1 MSTPGRECCSGRR
14 LRTAGAG
21 GGASPAGH
29 GMERR
34 RGAGVF
40 RELGA
45 YTAPAMPAVAA
56 MRGAQHLVPVATSAS
71 SSVAAARCKRARLP
85 DAHEEV
91 VGNPERGGAPSSRGG
106 RRSQSVDGVCD
117 TDWVDGI
124 SNTVRPLATYRPSD
138 ATWAAEI
145 VCVNWRLPRQE
156 RSAACRWAV
165 AAGFGGL
172 GEAAS
177 CPLRRRRR
185 PAGWCE
191 RGHTCS

>member
-1 MSTPGRECCSGRR
+1 MFLAPASCRRKQGRTRVAPGGCARRTRGEGGQRMSTPGRECCSGRR

-45 YTAPAMPAVAA
+45 YTTPAMPAVAA
-56 MRGAQHLVPVATSAS
+56 MRGAQHLVAVATSAS

-117 TDWVDGI
+117 TDWEDGI
-124 SNTVRPLATYRPSD
+124 SNTVHPWPPTVHPMRRGRPRFGASQVASFSSGARGS
-138 ATWAAEI
+138 W
-145 VCVNWRLPRQE
+145 PR
-156 RSAACRWAV
+156 
-165 AAGFGGL
+165 
-172 GEAAS
+172 
-177 CPLRRRRR
+177 
-185 PAGWCE
+185 
-191 RGHTCS
+191 